1 MADNVNLRKIA
12 LDILIEM
19 EDIEKRQLSTIKR
32 VLDHYDYLDAQSKSF
47 IKYLAEGTVE
57 RKITLDYVINE
68 FSKTPT
74 TKMAVPILCI
84 LRMGAYQILFMNSV
98 PDSAAVNEAV
108 KLTGKMH
115 FFGLKGFVNA
125 VLRNIARKKEKI
137 SWPSV
142 GESNESRAEYL
153 SVRYSEPKWLAEMWL
168 NDYGFEKTR
177 EMFRFFLKPRPVT
190 IRFARRLDA
199 EALKELIGR
208 MKKANNGKIEMKVND
223 LLPYAM
229 ELSHTDNIRYVPGFD
244 EGAFFVQDVSSMLV
258 CDLADFKRDGFVI
271 DVCAAPG
278 GKSLHASDKL
288 KGTGR
293 VIARD
298 ISENKC
304 MVIRENVQRMRV
316 ENIVVEAYDAE
327 KHDTNMENKADVLLC
342 DLPCSG
348 LGVIGRKP
356 DIKMNTGE
364 DAILNLQ
371 QKQRSILEA
380 VWSYVKPGGIMMF
393 STCTVAK
400 EENEDN
406 VEWIL
411 KNYPFEPVDFTDKL
425 PEKMRNIETAKNGY
439 IQILPGEYGTDGFF
453 IAKLRRKDD

>member
-1 MADNVNLRKIA
+1 MADKVNLRKIV
-12 LDILIEM
+12 LEILMEM
-19 EDIEKRQLSTIKR
+19 EDLDKRTLSTINR
-32 VLDHYDYLDAQSKSF
+32 VLDRYDYLDGQSKSF
-47 IKYLAEGTVE
+47 IKYLTEGTLE
-57 RKITLDYVINE
+57 RKITLDYVINQ

-74 TKMAVPILCI
+74 NKMAIQILCI
-84 LRMGAYQILFMNSV
+84 LRMSAYQILFMNSV

-108 KLTGKMH
+108 KLTGKYH

-125 VLRNIARKKEKI
+125 VLRNISRKKDKI
-137 SWPSV
+137 VWPAV
-142 GESNESRAEYL
+142 GETSESMARHL
-153 SVRYSEPKWLAEMWL
+153 SIRYSEPEWLATMWIEE
-168 NDYGFEKTR
+168 YGFEKTKM
-177 EMFRFFLKPRPVT
+177 MFDFFLKPRPVT

-199 EALKELIGR
+199 EALKELIAR
-208 MKKANNGKIEMKVND
+208 MKTANNGKISMKVND

-229 ELSHTDNIRYVPGFD
+229 ELKHTDNIRYLPGFD

-258 CDLADFKRDGFVI
+258 CDLADFKQDGIVV

-278 GKSLHASDKL
+278 GKTLHASDKL
-288 KGTGR
+288 RGTGR

-304 MVIRENVQRMRV
+304 MIIRENVRRMRL
-316 ENIVVEAYDAE
+316 ENITVEPYDAE
-327 KHDTNMENKADVLLC
+327 KHDPSLEGKADVLLC

-356 DIKMNTGE
+356 DIKMNVGE
-364 DAILNLQ
+364 DSILNLQ
-371 QKQRSILEA
+371 LKQRNIIES
-380 VWSYVKPGGIMMF
+380 VWNYVKPGGIMMY

-411 KNYPFEPVDFTDKL
+411 KNFPFEPVDLTPKL
-425 PEKMRNIETAKNGY
+425 PEKMKGIESASKGY

-453 IAKLRRKDD
+453 IAKFRRSIS